1 MSVLRKNQK
10 KDKEAKKVETSQV
23 PKILTKRFKKIA
35 DQNFSLFDIE
45 YNQYKMMKKILLIFL
60 GIGIICFSLGL
71 FFLIRQNIAAGVPLI
86 TFGGLFIMMLVYL
99 PIHLMDRA
107 KYKLLLPLKEKKD
120 INELLVL
127 SRKYS
132 ISNGYLDQEKAKL
145 ATYILI
151 DLKSRDIAN
160 ELKDRILQEKTS
172 KARILLKPFYLLALK
187 LGYTD
192 HIALYKDLV
201 SDKQITEKPIK
212 EQYKFDR
219 EVVVPITKIYFLE
232 DIPQDA
238 KCMISGL
245 KVDFK
250 RDTIVTC
257 PFCSAWAKKDLLAGW
272 LKEKQK
278 CPVCS
283 RKLVIEDCPE
293 VRLQ

>member
-1 MSVLRKNQK
+1 MGILKRNRK
-10 KDKEAKKVETSQV
+10 KDIEAKKVETSQI
-23 PKILTKRFKKIA
+23 PKILTKRFKKIT
-35 DQNFSLFDIE
+35 DPNYSLFDIE
-45 YNQYKMMKKILLIFL
+45 YNQYKMMKRILLIFL
-60 GIGIICFSLGL
+60 GIGIICFPLGL
-71 FFLIRQNIAAGVPLI
+71 FFLIRHNIAAGVPLI

-107 KYKLLLPLKEKKD
+107 KYKALLPLKEKKD
-120 INELLVL
+120 IKELLKL

-172 KARILLKPFYLLALK
+172 KARRLLKPFHLLALK
-187 LGYTD
+187 LGYAD
-192 HIALYKDLV
+192 QIALYKNLI
-201 SDKQITEKPIK
+201 SDNQTTEKPIK

-219 EVVVPITKIYFLE
+219 EVVVPITKVYFLE

-245 KVDFK
+245 RVDFK
-250 RDTIVTC
+250 RETIVTC
-257 PFCSAWAKKDLLAGW
+257 PFCNAWAKKDLLAGW
-272 LKEKQK
+272 LKEKEQ

-283 RKLVIEDCPE
+283 RKLTIDDCPV
-293 VRLQ
+293 VRIQ